1 MDNPLDE
8 ATVKVIR
15 MSQRLPITHQVLIN
29 WAGER
34 VFRDAQTLADR
45 NLVQQ
50 VAYEPPLITG
60 TILWSNRP
68 LKTAVRILPGGSAE
82 NHCPCRDSKER
93 GIICAH
99 VVALCLELIR
109 RTNNPELEILK
120 REEMRRAAR
129 MANLAETAYVKRAR
143 TGEEGSVPARLLL
156 TLGADWRNSVGS
168 NRIPITCKVAL
179 GGDILPIDGISQDVC
194 LGLSQKDEAVLFVLE
209 DIAGGPAAAVMELG
223 THDFLSLLHL
233 LQGMT
238 IQEEGHADPV
248 TVAASRLS
256 SYLHLDLDH
265 DNGELILILQTEI
278 PFRKPSEIPF
288 YIVTGRHG
296 WVFAARHFWPLEKVL
311 PEPYHSIYVEPVI
324 IPRHSVPRFMRTEWP
339 ALSSLMPGQS
349 DLSLDLFTIEP
360 AEPRFRMSLRGS
372 PASLAATVYAEY
384 NGFRLIAGK
393 KDPSGYFAIPDPADL
408 MRYTERNM
416 PAEQAAL
423 SSLAPFGLQ
432 GETGDSLGPVVGCR
446 EVLNFQGSHIPALR
460 RSGWR
465 VELEGRIS
473 EVMDGMD
480 FATPVVHI
488 QSQENQGG
496 WFEVGFDFEDGSGN
510 RLSPADIQRA
520 ILKGESFL
528 QSGGRTILL
537 DASAIDSMMQVFRDC
552 ASGDGVSPG
561 SFRMSAVYSSYVK
574 TSLDALDGVD
584 VESPPAWRTAAE
596 RQARLQP
603 LERVDLPIALEN
615 ILRPYQREG
624 VSWLRF
630 LEVNHFAGILADEMG
645 LGKTLQALS
654 WLQLERHKET
664 ARGKPALIICPTSL
678 VNNWVEEA
686 RRFVPHLEVLPVSG
700 SDRHARWGEM
710 PTANLV
716 VTSYALLRRDIARY
730 REQEF
735 SVLVLDEAQHIKNRS
750 TQNAIL
756 AKEIRASHRLVLTGT
771 PMENSVSDLWS
782 IMDFLMPKYLGS
794 HDSFRQVYE
803 LPIAQGGPDGHAAQ
817 VRLNRKLQPF
827 LMRRLKT
834 EVARDL
840 PARIERL
847 ATCSLSPDQ
856 KAVYKELVESSR
868 RRLTDLV
875 AKQGFQRSRM
885 EVLKTLLRLRQ
896 VCCHLDLLR
905 LDGLKA
911 EAPSAKMDLFF
922 ELLDEALDGGHR
934 VLVFSQFVSMLTI
947 LRTQMEQRQ
956 IQFCYLDGA
965 TKDRLAE
972 VHRFNTHRSI
982 PVFLISLKAGGTG
995 LNLTGADMVI
1005 HFDPWWNPAVE
1016 NQATDRAHR
1025 IGQKRTVYS
1034 IKLITQGT
1042 VEEKVLALQNQKKAV
1057 IDATLDSG
1065 ENTFSAMTWENIQ
1078 DLLTL

>member
-1 MDNPLDE
+1 
-8 ATVKVIR
+8 
-15 MSQRLPITHQVLIN
+15 MSQRPPITHQVLIN

-34 VFRDAQTLADR
+34 VFRDAQTLAER
-45 NLVQQ
+45 NLVQE
-50 VAYEPPLITG
+50 VTYEPPLVTG

-68 LKTAVRILPGGSAE
+68 LKTAVRLLPGGSAE
-82 NHCPCRDSKER
+82 NRCPCRDSKER

-109 RTNNPELEILK
+109 RMNNPELEIMK

-129 MANLAETAYVKRAR
+129 LASVNEAAYLKRAR
-143 TGEEGSVPARLLL
+143 IGEAGSVAARLVL
-156 TLGADWRNSVGS
+156 TLGADWRAGVASSRVPLSCAIALNGDSVPLDQV
-168 NRIPITCKVAL
+168 RP
-179 GGDILPIDGISQDVC
+179 DVC
-194 LGLSQKDEAVLFVLE
+194 LGLSQKDEAILFVLE
-209 DIAGGPAAAVMELG
+209 DIAGGPAGASLELG
-223 THDFLSLLHL
+223 PHDFLSLLHL
-233 LQGMT
+233 LQGLT
-238 IQEEGHADPV
+238 LLEEGQPDPI
-248 TVAASRLS
+248 TVGAARLQ

-265 DNGELILILQTEI
+265 ENGDLILMLHTEV
-278 PFRKPSEIPF
+278 PFQKASEPPF
-288 YIVTGRHG
+288 YVVAGRHG
-296 WVFAARHFWPLEKVL
+296 WVFGARHFWPLEQVL
-311 PEPYHSIYVEPVI
+311 PEPIRAIYTEPVI
-324 IPRHSVPRFMRTEWP
+324 IARPAVPRFLQAELPILSGFMRIE
-339 ALSSLMPGQS
+339 S
-349 DLSLDLFTIEP
+349 DLSADLFTIEP
-360 AEPRFRMSLRGS
+360 AEPRFRMLVRGS

-384 NGFRLIAGK
+384 DGFRLVAGK
-393 KDPSGYFAIPDPADL
+393 KDPAGHFAIPDPADL
-408 MRYTERNM
+408 MRYTVRNM

-423 SSLAPFGLQ
+423 QSLSAYGLR
-432 GETGDSLGPVVGCR
+432 GAAGDTLEPVVGCR
-446 EVLNFQGSHIPALR
+446 EVLNFQGTHIPALR
-460 RSGWR
+460 RAGWR

-488 QSQENQGG
+488 QGDSTRAG
-496 WFEVGFDFEDGSGN
+496 WFDVGFDFEDGSGN

-520 ILKGESFL
+520 LLKGESFL
-528 QSGGRTILL
+528 QCGGRTILL
-537 DASAIDSMMQVFRDC
+537 DAAAIDSMMEVFRDC
-552 ASGDGVSPG
+552 SSGEGDTPG
-561 SFRMSAVYSSYVK
+561 SFRMPAVYSAYVK
-574 TSLDALDGVD
+574 ASLDALDGVD
-584 VESPPAWRTAAE
+584 VETPPAWRIAAE
-596 RQARLQP
+596 RQGRLLPVETVP
-603 LERVDLPIALEN
+603 LPATLDQT
-615 ILRPYQREG
+615 LRPYQKEG
-624 VSWLRF
+624 VNWLRF
-630 LEVNHFAGILADEMG
+630 LEVNTFGGILADEMG
-645 LGKTLQALS
+645 LGKTLQTLT
-654 WLQLERHKET
+654 WLQLERHHPA
-664 ARGKPALIICPTSL
+664 ARGRPALIICPTSL
-678 VNNWVEEA
+678 VNNWVEETQ
-686 RRFVPHLEVLPVSG
+686 RFVPGMRVLPISG
-700 SDRHARWGEM
+700 SDRHARWTEL
-710 PTANLV
+710 PNAHLV

-756 AKEIRASHRLVLTGT
+756 AKEIRASHRVVLTGT
-771 PMENSVSDLWS
+771 PIENSVSDLWS
-782 IMDFLMPKYLGS
+782 IMDFLMPGYLGS
-794 HDSFRQVYE
+794 HDTFRQHYE
-803 LPIAQGGPDGHAAQ
+803 LPVGQGGPDGQMAQ
-817 VRLNRKLQPF
+817 LRLRRKLQPF
-827 LMRRLKT
+827 LMRRMKT

-847 ATCSLSPDQ
+847 ATCALSADQ

-905 LDGLKA
+905 LSGLKA

-947 LRTQMEQRQ
+947 LRAQMEQRQ
-956 IQFCYLDGA
+956 IAFCYLDGA
-965 TKDRLAE
+965 TKDRMGE
-972 VHRFNTHRSI
+972 VHRFNTNRSI

-1034 IKLITQGT
+1034 IKLITKGT

-1057 IDATLDSG
+1057 IDATLSGG
-1065 ENTFSAMTWENIQ
+1065 ENAFSAMSWENIQ
-1078 DLLTL
+1078 ELLTI